1 MKKLILVAGAIVL
14 VAGSAYG
21 AAMRTHSDRK
31 AKFSIQYP
39 GDWKK
44 KTNQDG
50 INLMLLSKDNL
61 ANVQVI
67 RSEVEAGTPTDTFLT
82 EVEKS
87 AGAQHVNQLPADK
100 RAAQS
105 DDLANMNADQGSAG
119 YYMIE
124 NEGVKIHQLIMAVRK
139 GAAMY
144 VIIVTFADQGAEQYK
159 DVSTKIA
166 DSFKVLG

>member
-1 MKKLILVAGAIVL
+1 MHA
-14 VAGSAYG
+14 

-50 INLMLLSKDNL
+50 INLMLLSKDSL

-67 RSEVEAGTPTDTFLT
+67 RSDVEANTPTDAFLA

-119 YYMIE
+119 YYMVE
-124 NEGVKIHQLIMAVRK
+124 NDGVKIHQLIMAVRK
-139 GAAMY
+139 GAVMY
-144 VIIVTFADQGAEQYK
+144 AIIVTFADQGAEQYR

-166 DSFKVLG
+166 DSFKVLN